1 MEPARQHSALGKGSQ
16 LSIEFSG
23 LALLRRGHDR
33 NGNHRK
39 RRKHH
44 QSHDP
49 DFRHR
54 GRETKTFEPF
64 FDPQLQDH
72 FHYAY
77 SGAFLKDFPDCR
89 PGEAPVAAFRIPE
102 ILDRLGNLTATLD
115 FGVSE
120 AALLFLSQSGQ

>member
-1 MEPARQHSALGKGSQ
+1 MNFQGWRCCEGAMTEMEIIENGE
-16 LSIEFSG
+16 SIINPMTRIFVTVDG
-23 LALLRRGHDR
+23 
-33 NGNHRK
+33 
-39 RRKHH
+39 
-44 QSHDP
+44 
-49 DFRHR
+49 
-54 GRETKTFEPF
+54 ETKTFEPF

-72 FHYAY
+72 FRYAY